1 MSILQNLKNIQEE
14 LKINKVNPKIIAVSK
29 TFPIEHISPL
39 VDHGHL
45 IFGENRVQEA
55 KEKWVE
61 IANKKAELELHL
73 IGGLQTNKAKDAIK
87 IFKFIHAV
95 DRKSLVDE
103 LTKSEEKLNLKRKYF
118 LQVNTGDE
126 IQKFGVSINDLKDL
140 FQYSKDKLNIVGLM
154 CIPPV
159 NEEPTKHFKILKD
172 LSIQLNLNEL
182 SMGMS
187 NDYVEA
193 SKNGSS
199 YIRVG
204 SKIFGSRG

>member
-1 MSILQNLKNIQEE
+1 MSIVQNLKNIQQE
-14 LKINKVNPKIIAVSK
+14 LEKNKVNPKIIAVSK

-39 VDHGHL
+39 IDHGHL
-45 IFGENRVQEA
+45 VFGENRVQEA
-55 KEKWVE
+55 KEKWMD
-61 IANKKAELELHL
+61 IANKKEELELHL
-73 IGGLQTNKAKDAIK
+73 IGGLQSNKAKDAVK

-95 DRKSLVDE
+95 DRKNLVDE

>member
-1 MSILQNLKNIQEE
+1 MSIVQNLKNIQQE
-14 LKINKVNPKIIAVSK
+14 LEKNKVNPKIIAVSK

-45 IFGENRVQEA
+45 VFGENRVQEA
-55 KEKWVE
+55 KEKWMD
-61 IANKKAELELHL
+61 IANKKEELELHL
-73 IGGLQTNKAKDAIK
+73 IGGLQTNKAKDAVK

-103 LTKSEEKLNLKRKYF
+103 LTKSEEKLNIKRKYF

-126 IQKFGVSINDLKDL
+126 SQKFGVSINDLKDL

-159 NEEPTKHFKILKD
+159 DEEPTKHFKILKD

-187 NDYVEA
+187 NDYIEA

-204 SKIFGSRG
+204 SKIFGARG